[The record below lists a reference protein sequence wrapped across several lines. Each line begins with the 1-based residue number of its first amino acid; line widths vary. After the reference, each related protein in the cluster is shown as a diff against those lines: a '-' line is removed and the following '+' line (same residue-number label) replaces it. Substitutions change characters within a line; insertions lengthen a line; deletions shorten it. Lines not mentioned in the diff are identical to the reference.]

1 MSISK
6 SNSYAAA
13 GVDVTAGYESTNLIK
28 PMVESTYIPGVIGTL
43 GGFGGCFELP
53 GGYSEPVMVS
63 GTDGVGTKLKLAYLM
78 DRHDTVGVDCVAMC
92 VNDIICGGAKPL
104 FFLDYMA
111 MGKNVPERTAEIVKG
126 VVEGCKQAGCALIG
140 GETAE
145 MPGLYAEDEYDLAG
159 YSTGIVE
166 KSRMLDNRDMAEGDV
181 LIGLASSGC
190 HSNGFSLIR
199 KVFNIDRD
207 PDVLNRYTDRLGKSL
222 GEVLITPTRIYVKS
236 VLRLLDEGLS
246 IHGISHITGGGFYEN
261 VPRMMKEGLTAEIDT
276 SSYELPEI
284 FKLLS
289 EVGEIPMRD
298 MYNTFNMGVGMVL
311 ALPADDAEKALKLL
325 REEGE
330 TVCRLGIITTGEDAV
345 MVK

>member
-1 MSISK
+1 M
-6 SNSYAAA
+6 
-13 GVDVTAGYESTNLIK
+13 
-28 PMVESTYIPGVIGTL
+28 

-166 KSRMLDNRDMAEGDV
+166 KSRMLDNSDMAEGDV

-207 PDVLNRYTDRLGKSL
+207 PDVLNRYSDRLGKSL

-298 MYNTFNMGVGMVL
+298 MYNTFNMGIGMVL